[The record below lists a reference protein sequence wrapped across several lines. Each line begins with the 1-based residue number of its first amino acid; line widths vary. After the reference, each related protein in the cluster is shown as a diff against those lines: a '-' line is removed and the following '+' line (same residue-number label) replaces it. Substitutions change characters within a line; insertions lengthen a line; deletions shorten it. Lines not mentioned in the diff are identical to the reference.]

1 MKKLKGESIM
11 ELAKK
16 SKIVIAVVTILIIA
30 ITVAIVV
37 GIAVWK
43 RTHILPPGNANLTVR
58 HEMTAKEAKFVSEV
72 LPITLLLPKDI
83 DGDIT
88 FNYGSLGYY
97 EGINKDKL
105 AKIKEYAE
113 YNDSSKLNADDF
125 KYFNN
130 CEMTIKKEKYMMKY
144 VIYYMNNEC
153 EAPKIF
159 YSDNNKS
166 QEYFDIYCTYYLD
179 MDTNIL
185 IDVYPLDYNYKLGD
199 TDWRYLTKEEKIE
212 LYGREWFDS
221 VELSDIDEFMKEVC
235 AYNGINSD
243 WLDNKPVYNIK

>member
-1 MKKLKGESIM
+1 
-11 ELAKK
+11 
-16 SKIVIAVVTILIIA
+16 
-30 ITVAIVV
+30 
-37 GIAVWK
+37 
-43 RTHILPPGNANLTVR
+43 
-58 HEMTAKEAKFVSEV
+58 
-72 LPITLLLPKDI
+72 
-83 DGDIT
+83 
-88 FNYGSLGYY
+88 
-97 EGINKDKL
+97 
-105 AKIKEYAE
+105 
-113 YNDSSKLNADDF
+113 
-125 KYFNN
+125 
-130 CEMTIKKEKYMMKY
+130 
-144 VIYYMNNEC
+144 MNNEC

-166 QEYFDIYCTYYLD
+166 QEYLDIYCTYYLD

-199 TDWRYLTKEEKIE
+199 TDWRYLTKEDKIK